1 MPQIYYSRIPPQ
13 ASDTRDPPPPA
24 PDPITSVFTQH
35 IVGSQSFLQFL
46 GREDAD
52 DIVRE
57 GQASVFKRE
66 EDDDD
71 GEDED
76 EEPEP
81 VGEDEEPEPMGENE
95 EPEPMAKRRRME

>member
-1 MPQIYYSRIPPQ
+1 MENGKL
-13 ASDTRDPPPPA
+13 
-24 PDPITSVFTQH
+24 FTL
-35 IVGSQSFLQFL
+35 SFLFL
-46 GREDAD
+46 LVDIDTSISPQGRSTEEPVCSAGV
-52 DIVRE
+52 IMLE
-57 GQASVFKRE
+57 GHAMLEEQATLEERE

-95 EPEPMAKRRRME
+95 EPEPVAKRRRME